1 MAMNSERCRRWA
13 HRWSWFAVLLLP
25 LTAAGQQDARSREV
39 PDKDKITQWR
49 KEAEA
54 LPLFQK
60 VEPLELQLVAN
71 YRVLLRD
78 RDTLSVREY
87 WGEVRLPDSS
97 GAERRLP
104 VRLRT
109 RGHFR
114 LASRNCAFVPL
125 RLEFAKKDVR
135 GTPFEGQDELKL
147 VTHCNG
153 TPLYEQYV
161 LREHLAYRLH
171 GVLAPS
177 AFRSRVVRVAY
188 VDSASGRV
196 LETRPAMFLE
206 HEGHVARRMEGEVV
220 EIRRALFGDVD
231 LDQMTEV
238 ALFAYFIGNSD
249 YSLYALHNIRLVRRW
264 SDSVLLPISY
274 DYDFSGLVNARYAT
288 PPPQLNLRSVRDRLY
303 RGPCRQP
310 EEMAP
315 HVARYLQRK
324 AHIMALPDSIPG
336 LDRSYVRDVRGFLA
350 EFFATIE
357 SPRSAR
363 SVFWDNCEKRPGM

>member
-1 MAMNSERCRRWA
+1 
-13 HRWSWFAVLLLP
+13 
-25 LTAAGQQDARSREV
+25 V

>member
-1 MAMNSERCRRWA
+1 MNTEHRRRCA
-13 HRWSWFAVLLLP
+13 YRWSWLAVLLVPLP
-25 LTAAGQQDARSREV
+25 VVGQQDAKSREA

-49 KEAEA
+49 TEAEA
-54 LPLFQK
+54 LPLFK
-60 VEPLELQLVAN
+60 KTEPLELQLVAN
-71 YRVLLRD
+71 YRLLLRD

-87 WGEVRLPDSS
+87 WGEVRVSDSS

-125 RLEFAKKDVR
+125 RLEFAKKDVM

-153 TPLYEQYV
+153 TALYEQYV

-177 AFRSRVVRVAY
+177 AFRSRLARVAY

-238 ALFAYFIGNSD
+238 ALFEYFIGNSD

-324 AHIMALPDSIPG
+324 AHLMALPDSIPG
-336 LDRSYVRDVRGFLA
+336 LDRSYVRDVREFLG
-350 EFFATIE
+350 EFFGRIE
-357 SPRSAR
+357 SPRSIR